1 MRTKNF
7 VMIGLFA
14 LGLFV
19 FNGCYTQTARPDPD
33 ENEAVA
39 AQEQQTETEQQAQE
53 ETYATPH
60 ETNVYV
66 YGGYGYPY
74 SYDPFWSPYYPYRSG
89 LYVQIGYGGYY
100 RDPWDW
106 CGSPWY
112 YDCYS
117 GYSGH
122 YSWWPGYGGGY
133 YYPRNYGHYYDD
145 DLRYPVKKRGYGR
158 RGRSTDDQPLTVASG
173 TKNSRPSLS
182 KARPVVYTRDD
193 SGTLVRR
200 TRRVTSTDNPTSG
213 RDSVTPV
220 KSGSDSNGGRRIS
233 KRDGSESSGTTY
245 TGPPKQSSSGKSG
258 NSGNSGGTRVRKQGP
273 PASSGGSSS
282 PPQKRSSG
290 GSVTKQSGSSGNSG
304 SGTQSS
310 GTSGGGSRRTKKN

>member
-7 VMIGLFA
+7 VMIGLLA

-19 FNGCYTQTARPDPD
+19 FNGCYTQMAKPDPNED
-33 ENEAVA
+33 EVVAVE
-39 AQEQQTETEQQAQE
+39 EQQTESEEQTQE
-53 ETYATPH
+53 ESYAAPY

-66 YGGYGYPY
+66 NGGYGYPY
-74 SYDPFWSPYYPYRSG
+74 YYDPFWSPYYPYRSG
-89 LYVQIGYGGYY
+89 LYVHIGYGGYY
-100 RDPWDW
+100 GDPWNW

-112 YDCYS
+112 YNWDCGYYS
-117 GYSGH
+117 RSA
-122 YSWWPGYGGGY
+122 WWPGYGGGY

-145 DLRYPVKKRGYGR
+145 DLRYPVKQRSYGR
-158 RGRSTDDQPLTVASG
+158 RGRNTDDRPLTVASG

-182 KARPVVYTRDD
+182 KTRPVVYTRDD

-220 KSGSDSNGGRRIS
+220 KSGSDGSGGRRIS
-233 KRDGSESSGTTY
+233 KREGSGTTY
-245 TGPPKQSSSGKSG
+245 TGPPRQSSSGKSG
-258 NSGNSGGTRVRKQGP
+258 NSGSSDGTRVRKQGP
-273 PASSGGSSS
+273 PASSGGSST

-304 SGTQSS
+304 SGNQGS
-310 GTSGGGSRRTKKN
+310 GSSGGGSRRTRKQ